1 MNTTYRNMKQD
12 NPQTKDFLAL
22 LIPKTENE
30 KLEFEA
36 KMIQLDFISRLQEL
50 MKYRNIKS
58 KKELA
63 ELLGTSPSFISQ
75 IFSGEKLIN
84 LKHIAKI
91 QKALNVKYAII
102 SNLYLRHK
110 NSFRGN
116 LASKGFHSL
125 KITLDDN
132 MINSRKKTA

>member
-1 MNTTYRNMKQD
+1 MKPD
-12 NPQTKDFLAL
+12 KPQTKDFLAL

-36 KMIQLDFISRLQEL
+36 KMIQLDFISGLQEL

-63 ELLGTSPSFISQ
+63 ELLGTSPSFVSQ

-84 LKHIAKI
+84 LKHLAKI
-91 QKALNVKYAII
+91 QKTLNVKYAII

-116 LASKGFHSL
+116 LASKGFHTL
-125 KITLDDN
+125 KITPND
-132 MINSRKKTA
+132 IVISRKKTA